1 MSDHNLGVIFPKY
14 MGLGPSKLLQA
25 SGSKSNLPKMG
36 DYHYNLTKDPH
47 YVKVG
52 PGDYNLPSLFDNY
65 NRNVLFL
72 PTVKKNP

>member
-1 MSDHNLGVIFPKY
+1 
-14 MGLGPSKLLQA
+14 
-25 SGSKSNLPKMG
+25 MG